1 MSMGNFGIPL
11 TLSTACSGKLEEEFQ
26 RLYPAM
32 LAQLKE
38 SDKAT
43 ITITLDMKRVPDT
56 TTMLNLTYKI
66 KPTWPAKA
74 KSSVCQITGDNKLK
88 TDEPVA
94 PVKVV
99 NIFDKEA
106 KVNEQ

>member
-1 MSMGNFGIPL
+1 MSMGDFSAPL
-11 TLSTACSGKLEEEFQ
+11 TLSSACGGKLEAEFQ

-32 LAQLKE
+32 LAQLKQG
-38 SDKAT
+38 DKAT
-43 ITITLDMKRVPDT
+43 IAITLELKRVPET

-88 TDEPVA
+88 TDEPEA

-99 NIFDKEA
+99 NMFDKEA
-106 KVNEQ
+106 SK